1 MSIPSSSASR
11 IFSVPLVS
19 KLMTT
24 QQRTTDYGRYGN
36 LAANHMAQ
44 WLPMAFASIPAEE
57 TEGYF
62 RALDNRVVDAIGDL
76 EVSLTPP
83 KSLQQ
88 TDFLA
93 YSGQMQMSHLMAEE
107 QVLAELVYLAP
118 ELGTEPEEPET
129 DRDGTFID
137 LGWTPPRA
145 AESGFAEEFEESPTD
160 R

>member
-11 IFSVPLVS
+11 TFSAPLVS

-44 WLPMAFASIPAEE
+44 WLPTAFATIPTEE
-57 TEGYF
+57 HEGYF

-118 ELGTEPEEPET
+118 EPGAEPEEPET
-129 DRDGTFID
+129 DRDGAFID
-137 LGWTPPRA
+137 PGWTPPRA
-145 AESGFAEEFEESPTD
+145 AESGFAEEFQESPTD

>member
-11 IFSVPLVS
+11 IFSAPLVS

-24 QQRTTDYGRYGN
+24 QQRTADYGRYGN

-44 WLPMAFASIPAEE
+44 WLPTAFASIPTEE
-57 TEGYF
+57 QEGYF

-118 ELGTEPEEPET
+118 EPGVEPEEPET

-137 LGWTPPRA
+137 PGWTPPRA
-145 AESGFAEEFEESPTD
+145 AESGFAEEFQESPTD

>member
-11 IFSVPLVS
+11 IFSAPLVS

-36 LAANHMAQ
+36 LAADHMAQ
-44 WLPMAFASIPAEE
+44 WLPTAFASIPAEE
-57 TEGYF
+57 QQEYF
-62 RALDNRVVDAIGDL
+62 RALDSRVVDAIGDL
-76 EVSLTPP
+76 ELSLTPP

-93 YSGQMQMSHLMAEE
+93 YSRQMQMSHLMAEE

-118 ELGTEPEEPET
+118 EPGAEPEEPET
-129 DRDGTFID
+129 DRDGVFVD
-137 LGWTPPRA
+137 PAWTPPRA

>member
-11 IFSVPLVS
+11 IFSAPLVS

-44 WLPMAFASIPAEE
+44 WLPTAFASIPAEE
-57 TEGYF
+57 TEAYF

-118 ELGTEPEEPET
+118 EPGIDPEEPET
-129 DRDGTFID
+129 DRDGAFID
-137 LGWTPPRA
+137 PGWTPPRA